1 VEDNRAYGDQGLSGI
16 LFMLAF
22 FIFIVVYSGNAAALK
37 ENPDSFP
44 VTHTLIISSGNHF
57 DATVSSASKAADHQ
71 ILFTVPVSA
80 KGFPNFS
87 LKDKLSDFDHRINTD
102 YIRVCSERLQFE
114 PGILPVVRNQTPMK
128 LGRDIPVL
136 S

>member
-1 VEDNRAYGDQGLSGI
+1 MEDNKAYGDQGLTGI

-22 FIFIVVYSGNAAALK
+22 FIFIVVYSGNAAAQK
-37 ENPDSFP
+37 EDADSFP
-44 VTHTLIISSGNHF
+44 VTHTLIISSCNHF
-57 DATVSSASKAADHQ
+57 DATVTSASKAADHQ

-87 LKDKLSDFDHRINTD
+87 IKDKLSDFDHRVTTD
-102 YIRVCSERLQFE
+102 YIQVCSERLLFE
-114 PGILPVVRNQTPMK
+114 YRILPVARNQTPLK